1 MSEENKNEKSTN
13 KWFQNPWL
21 KKIGWIGFTFF
32 LVKGL
37 IWLALG
43 FGLLKWM
50 D

>member
-1 MSEENKNEKSTN
+1 MQMNHSVS
-13 KWFQNPWL
+13 QSWL
-21 KKIGWIGFTFF
+21 KKLGWFGFMFF

-43 FGLLKWM
+43 FTAFNLV